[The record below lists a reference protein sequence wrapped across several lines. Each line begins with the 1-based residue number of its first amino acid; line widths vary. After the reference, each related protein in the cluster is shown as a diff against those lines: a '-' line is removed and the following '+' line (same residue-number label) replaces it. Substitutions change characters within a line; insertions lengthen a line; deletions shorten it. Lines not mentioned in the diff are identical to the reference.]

1 MPPTRRTV
9 RPIRTVEGSRPRLIV
24 TVIGAPGA
32 TPVAKSAGLVSR
44 THSSGVGGSGPGC
57 GPGTAG
63 PGVTETVYAP
73 GPAVANQ
80 LRTSSQYRP
89 TVGAFTVSTSV
100 WPARARSEERRV
112 GEEGRDG

>member
-9 RPIRTVEGSRPRLIV
+9 WPIRTVEGSRSRLIV
-24 TVIGAPGA
+24 TVTGAPGA

-44 THSSGVGGSGPGC
+44 THTSGSGGSGPGC

-63 PGVTETVYAP
+63 PGATETLYAP

-80 LRTSSQYRP
+80 LRTESQYRP
-89 TVGAFTVSTSV
+89 SLGALTVRTSAC
-100 WPARARSEERRV
+100 PARAAS
-112 GEEGRDG
+112 